1 MRSKILIALLSLS
14 ALIGAGGNVPSVA
27 SAAPELVWRVNHNM
41 LKSGETRKA
50 EGKNTTNILIK
61 TTVAGVK
68 INSEC
73 TTEKLSGALIEGG
86 APGRGAG
93 ALEYEGCTIKKP
105 EHCAVKN
112 PVIAKT
118 RSEFVQDSTE
128 TRIYTLFSPATGE
141 IYTEITLEGSGGT
154 CVLAGTYPITGS
166 VLAEISPEKEEVL
179 SGKVILPTTALTKY
193 KNLAK
198 EEKTAGLSIG
208 GNPVTM
214 SGQSE
219 GKLESG
225 EIAGVF

>member
-1 MRSKILIALLSLS
+1 MRSKILPTLLSLS
-14 ALIGAGGNVPSVA
+14 ALIAVGGNLPSVA
-27 SAAPELVWRVNHNM
+27 SAAPELVWRVNHNL
-41 LKSGETRKA
+41 LKAGETRKA
-50 EGKNTTNILIK
+50 EGKNTTNTLIK
-61 TTVAGVK
+61 ATIAGVN

-86 APGRGAG
+86 TPGRGVG
-93 ALEYEGCTIKKP
+93 TLEYEGCTIQKP

-118 RSEFVQDSTE
+118 RSEFVQDPTE
-128 TRIYTLFSPATGE
+128 TKIYTLFSPAVGTT
-141 IYTEITLEGSGGT
+141 YTEITLEASGGA
-154 CVLAGTYPITGS
+154 CVLAGTYPIKGS
-166 VLAEISPEKEEVL
+166 LLAEISPEKEEVL

-208 GNPVTM
+208 GNLVTM